1 MGHAGDIQKGHIHCD
16 ATEDRAEATLN
27 ESVVWIGR
35 SGSLTRTAA
44 DLAREAGTIPWEILT
59 RIHPSLPRL
68 LP

>member
-1 MGHAGDIQKGHIHCD
+1 MDMTVLDVSRVPHPHREQ
-16 ATEDRAEATLN
+16 E
-27 ESVVWIGR
+27 VVWIGR

-68 LP
+68 LS